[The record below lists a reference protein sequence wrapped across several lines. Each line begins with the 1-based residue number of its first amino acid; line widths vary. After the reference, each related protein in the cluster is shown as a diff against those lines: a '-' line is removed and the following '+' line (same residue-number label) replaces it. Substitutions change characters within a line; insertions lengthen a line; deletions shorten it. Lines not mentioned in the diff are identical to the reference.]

1 MEGEILVIGAAC
13 IGEYASDIPAF
24 WGQMSGVRGSV
35 GCVTDPSYTQCGG
48 RSRHNSNHSGD

>member
-13 IGEYASDIPAF
+13 RGEWASDIPAF

-35 GCVTDPSYTQCGG
+35 GCVTNPSCTQCRGI
-48 RSRHNSNHSGD
+48 SRHN